1 MMDREGQRAECAAR
15 LRAAA
20 EQRFGAARAQELAR
34 TIEDVAGW
42 LTELAAFPLDTD
54 EQPAFYGQGAP

>member
-1 MMDREGQRAECAAR
+1 MDREGQRAAYAAQ
-15 LRAAA
+15 LKAAA

-42 LTELAAFPLDTD
+42 LTELAAFPLDAD
-54 EQPAFYGQGAP
+54 EQPAFYGEGAR

>member
-1 MMDREGQRAECAAR
+1 MDREGQRAACAAR

-20 EQRFGAARAQELAR
+20 EQRFGAARAQELGH

-42 LTELAAFPLDTD
+42 LTELATISLDAD
-54 EQPAFYGQGAP
+54 EQPAFYGEAVP